1 VVIASMNAE
10 RQMLADAALALCA
23 RMRLDER
30 VEALQVDLTDER
42 SAEALRRWLDEV
54 RPEALLALRRLL

>member
-23 RMRLDER
+23 RIRLDER